1 MGFTDRLDR
10 AISEA
15 QSDATLSAKNSIEA
29 SKQEQHVKMIERYA
43 DQAVDALD
51 KILRVLKL
59 PEVKDLPAI
68 QAMQVQYKNLCVEL
82 GNEGTMRRSLISTLS
97 TPTQAVPD
105 TRQSLAQQIDT
116 FKIR

>member
-1 MGFTDRLDR
+1 MGFTDRLDK
-10 AISEA
+10 AITEA
-15 QSDATLSAKNSIEA
+15 VSDASLSAQNRIET
-29 SKQEQHVKMIERYA
+29 SKQEQHVKMVERYA

-68 QAMQVQYKNLCVEL
+68 QAMQVQYKNLIVEL
-82 GNEGTMRRSLISTLS
+82 GNEGTMRRSLMASLS

-105 TRQSLAQQIDT
+105 TRQSLAQQMSLN
-116 FKIR
+116 KIM

>member
-1 MGFTDRLDR
+1 MGFSDRLDR
-10 AISEA
+10 VIAEA
-15 QSDATLSAKNSIEA
+15 QSDAQLSAQNRIETA
-29 SKQEQHVKMIERYA
+29 KQEQHVRMVERYA

-51 KILRVLKL
+51 KILRVLRL

-68 QAMQVQYKNLCVEL
+68 QAMQVQYKNLIVEL
-82 GNEGTMRRSLISTLS
+82 GNEGTMRRSLIASLS

-116 FKIR
+116 YKIR